1 MSDNGLPTEPVT
13 TSGTKDSRRNRG
25 ARIRVEGAARRLHA
39 ERRAFLRAV

>member
-25 ARIRVEGAARRLHA
+25 ARIRTGDLLLPKPKTSAHQR
-39 ERRAFLRAV
+39 